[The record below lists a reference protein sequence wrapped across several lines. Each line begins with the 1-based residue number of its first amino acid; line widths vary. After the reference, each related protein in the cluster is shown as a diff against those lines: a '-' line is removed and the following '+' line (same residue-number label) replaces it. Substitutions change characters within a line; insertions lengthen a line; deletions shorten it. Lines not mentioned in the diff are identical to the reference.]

1 MEPLL
6 GNTKDAMESESVYT
20 KQQRI
25 AELGHV
31 LAMLKR
37 RVCEPE
43 PVICHQGS
51 IANPSHEEPYALIA
65 LVRVC
70 GGVGGKPPIL
80 PGRLRVRSVKLRVRS
95 FRSGTPLYSTA
106 LRRYYRRALYEVEHS
121 SSINLKGG

>member
-65 LVRVC
+65 LVRDC

-80 PGRLRVRSVKLRVRS
+80 PGRLRVPLRFATRH
-95 FRSGTPLYSTA
+95 SG
-106 LRRYYRRALYEVEHS
+106 
-121 SSINLKGG
+121 NC

>member
-65 LVRVC
+65 LVRDC

-80 PGRLRVRSVKLRVRS
+80 PGRLRVRYARAVS
-95 FRSGTPLYSTA
+95 FPKASRHRPLAPRHSGD
-106 LRRYYRRALYEVEHS
+106 
-121 SSINLKGG
+121 IIGGHCMR